1 VKVLKLFLVAYQAAI
16 VIISALFILQVF
28 RALFDTSPCTVY
40 HWDYIIKV
48 SFIVVPSF
56 VFCLCNVLR
65 LSLPKWSLFESW
77 KSLGSISIVFAV
89 LWTCLFGYIR
99 ILQAG
104 YVSGGASLANIIAPE
119 ARQTTPDLTLNDQLG
134 GTISL
139 DTLRGKIVL
148 LDFWGVWCGPC
159 RQKLP
164 KTQDIYEEFKDKP
177 LAVIGIHSAERTEG
191 MADFIAQNNITF
203 PVGIDPGHIADDYSV
218 NAWPT
223 YYLIDKQGR
232 IAWGPQ
238 HGLPS
243 KGQIQSLLKE

>member
-16 VIISALFILQVF
+16 VIISALFILQVL
-28 RALFDTSPCTVY
+28 RAPFDTSPCTVY
-40 HWDYIIKV
+40 DWDYIIKV
-48 SFIVVPSF
+48 SLIVIPSF

-77 KSLGSISIVFAV
+77 KGIGSISIVFTI
-89 LWTCLFGYIR
+89 LWTCFFGYIR

-104 YVSGGASLANIIAPE
+104 YVSGGASLANIVAPE
-119 ARQTTPDLTLNDQLG
+119 ARKTAPDLTLNDQSG
-134 GTISL
+134 DTISL
-139 DTLRGKIVL
+139 SALKGKVVL

-159 RQKLP
+159 LQKVP
-164 KTQDIYEEFKDKP
+164 KTQDIHDKFRDKG
-177 LAVIGIHSAERTEG
+177 LAVIGIHSSFRTEG

-203 PVGIDPGHIADDYSV
+203 PIGIDPGRIANDYSV
-218 NAWPT
+218 RGWPT
-223 YYLIDKQGR
+223 YYLIDKQGH

-243 KGQIQSLLKE
+243 KGQIQTLLD

>member
-1 VKVLKLFLVAYQAAI
+1 MLKLFLAAYQAVI
-16 VIISALFILQVF
+16 VIISALFILYIF

-104 YVSGGASLANIIAPE
+104 YVSGGASLANIVAPE
-119 ARQTTPDLTLNDQLG
+119 ARKAAPDLTLNDQLG
-134 GTISL
+134 GTISVIYPRAEPVALKIIQAAL
-139 DTLRGKIVL
+139 DLNPGDPAT
-148 LDFWGVWCGPC
+148 PHT
-159 RQKLP
+159 P
-164 KTQDIYEEFKDKP
+164 KSSPHQYP
-177 LAVIGIHSAERTEG
+177 LWI
-191 MADFIAQNNITF
+191 QNNQETTLPVLSSIPFLTMQTF
-203 PVGIDPGHIADDYSV
+203 PL
-218 NAWPT
+218 T
-223 YYLIDKQGR
+223 CLT
-232 IAWGPQ
+232 
-238 HGLPS
+238 
-243 KGQIQSLLKE
+243 